1 MRVPQKWFILTN
13 ISLFN
18 KDMFGIDNR
27 FKYKHSKRWSD
38 SSASFIA
45 KTNVDNVLDKCFV
58 KHLEV
63 HTNNGGYSNRIG
75 A

>member
-1 MRVPQKWFILTN
+1 
-13 ISLFN
+13 
-18 KDMFGIDNR
+18 MFGIDNR

-45 KTNVDNVLDKCFV
+45 KTNVDNILDKCFV

-63 HTNNGGYSNRIG
+63 HINNGGYSNRFG

>member
-1 MRVPQKWFILTN
+1 ML
-13 ISLFN
+13 
-18 KDMFGIDNR
+18 GIGNR
-27 FKYKHSKRWSD
+27 FRYKHSKRLSD

-45 KTNVDNVLDKCFV
+45 KTNVDNILDKCFV

-63 HTNNGGYSNRIG
+63 HINNGGNSNRLG